1 MAVHITIF
9 EIELPLF
16 TVKKSSQG
24 REKVI
29 INDILLLRLVVS
41 MISLTFL
48 VDFMNNSPDDQ
59 REQSG
64 RFEARYGKQWRKS
77 LQEVLLH
84 LHRELPLRLRYTYS
98 VVLPAYFWRGLDWC
112 RICGHLST
120 QHRNRCIC
128 IYTSSS
134 CAGYFIEHSYIIGL
148 HCVCFICCYE
158 SGTSNLLWI
167 IFEGLSL
174 CLHLLIL
181 TNVSSAISRRM

>member
-64 RFEARYGKQWRKS
+64 RFEARYGKQ
-77 LQEVLLH
+77 
-84 LHRELPLRLRYTYS
+84 
-98 VVLPAYFWRGLDWC
+98 
-112 RICGHLST
+112 
-120 QHRNRCIC
+120 
-128 IYTSSS
+128 
-134 CAGYFIEHSYIIGL
+134 
-148 HCVCFICCYE
+148 
-158 SGTSNLLWI
+158 
-167 IFEGLSL
+167 
-174 CLHLLIL
+174 
-181 TNVSSAISRRM
+181 